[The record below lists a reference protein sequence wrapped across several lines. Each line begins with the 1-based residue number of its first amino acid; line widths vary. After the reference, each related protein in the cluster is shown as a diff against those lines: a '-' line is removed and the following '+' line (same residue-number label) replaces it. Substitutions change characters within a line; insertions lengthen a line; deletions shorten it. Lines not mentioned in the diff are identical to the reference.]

1 MILGISVLPLGLA
14 GSRWEIVARHGQFV
28 RDYRPQLRQM
38 MAEAEPLYAEQA
50 RFEKFNDS
58 LKSSPISANLSY
70 GDRQQIWRENGI
82 AGGWNMETWN
92 GRMAAI
98 GDKWGG
104 WATPKSR
111 RIAMLDVS
119 IGGGAIACLWIAA
132 QRTWRKMQ
140 RSIRGGLSVRT
151 EGPLPFCRVNARNG
165 PAVRATASESRQF
178 SRKPNFGGRYPHQST
193 SSGAFASLSQ
203 CRDFDTLSTMN
214 LPKFSMG
221 IGDRFAHQGKA
232 QLAAFVKAKTFGVEV
247 APVWNKSNREHLIV
261 HSEPTSVREE
271 ADAAVAALGW
281 KSPYFVDADHIGVKT
296 VDRFIGP
303 SDFFTLDVADF
314 INKPAADADVTAFA
328 SNYGRYAGSLKI
340 PGITTSLDISS
351 GRIEAIAR
359 KYLYAA
365 QEAGRIY
372 RHVEAA
378 KGKGNFVTEISMDE
392 TDQPQTPGEL
402 FFILAAIA
410 DQKIPVQT
418 IAPKFTGRFN
428 KGVDYVGDVQQFEK
442 EFNDDLAVIAHAIK
456 EFGLPANLK
465 LSVHSGSDKFS
476 IYAAIR
482 KAVQTRGAGLHVKT
496 AGTTWLEELIGLA
509 SAGGEGLQIA
519 KDVYRDAMGRF
530 DELCGPYATVIDID
544 KARLPSVDAVSKW
557 SGTEYAETH
566 ATTRE
571 NPRYNA
577 NFRQLLHVGFKVAA
591 QMGDRYISA
600 LEKFETSV
608 AENVTKNIYD
618 RHLKPIFVG

>member
-1 MILGISVLPLGLA
+1 
-14 GSRWEIVARHGQFV
+14 
-28 RDYRPQLRQM
+28 
-38 MAEAEPLYAEQA
+38 
-50 RFEKFNDS
+50 
-58 LKSSPISANLSY
+58 
-70 GDRQQIWRENGI
+70 
-82 AGGWNMETWN
+82 
-92 GRMAAI
+92 
-98 GDKWGG
+98 
-104 WATPKSR
+104 
-111 RIAMLDVS
+111 
-119 IGGGAIACLWIAA
+119 
-132 QRTWRKMQ
+132 
-140 RSIRGGLSVRT
+140 
-151 EGPLPFCRVNARNG
+151 
-165 PAVRATASESRQF
+165 
-178 SRKPNFGGRYPHQST
+178 
-193 SSGAFASLSQ
+193 
-203 CRDFDTLSTMN
+203 MN

-232 QLAAFVKAKTFGVEV
+232 QLAAFVKAKALGVDV

-261 HSEPTSVREE
+261 HSEPASVRDE
-271 ADAAVAALGW
+271 ADAAVKALGW
-281 KSPYFVDADHIGVKT
+281 QGAYFVDADHIGVKT

-314 INKPAADADVTAFA
+314 INKPAADGDIKAFA
-328 SNYGRYAGSLKI
+328 SNYSRYAGSLKI
-340 PGITTSLDISS
+340 PGVSAALDVSTT
-351 GRIEAIAR
+351 RIEAIAR

-378 KGKGNFVTEISMDE
+378 KGKGNFVTEVSMDE

-428 KGVDYVGDVQQFEK
+428 KGVDYIGDVQQFEK
-442 EFNDDLAVIAHAIK
+442 EFNDDLAVIAHAIR
-456 EFGLPANLK
+456 EFALPANLK

-519 KDVYRDAMGRF
+519 KDVYREALARF
-530 DELCGPYATVIDID
+530 DELCGPYASVIDID
-544 KARLPSVDAVSKW
+544 KSKLPPTDVVARW
-557 SGTEYAETH
+557 TGTEYADALRH
-566 ATTRE
+566 DQK
-571 NPRYNA
+571 NPQYNL
-577 NFRQLLHVGFKVAA
+577 NVRQLLHVGYKVAA

-600 LEKFETSV
+600 LEKFEPTI
-608 AENVTKNIYD
+608 AENVTRNTFD
-618 RHLKPIFVG
+618 RHLKPIFLGV